1 MVSAWSAVTGV
12 GVELSVTRTVKFD
25 VPAAVGVPE
34 IVPVPLNVRPLGSV
48 PLSSDQTYGEVPPVA
63 ARLCEYAVC
72 TVPAGSVAVVTESA
86 AGLITMVSALSA
98 VTGVGVELSV
108 TRTVKFDVPAAVGVP
123 EIVPVPLSVRPLG
136 NVPLEQRPDIGRS
149 ASCCGEA
156 L

>member
-1 MVSAWSAVTGV
+1 MLSAWSAVTGV
-12 GVELSVTRTVKFD
+12 GVALSVTRTVKFD

-48 PLSSDQTYGEVPPVA
+48 PLSSDQTYGEVPPEA

-86 AGLITMVSALSA
+86 PGLMTMVSALSA

-123 EIVPVPLSVRPLG
+123 ETVPVPLNVSPLG
-136 NVPLEQRPDIGRS
+136 SVPLSSDQT
-149 ASCCGEA
+149 
-156 L
+156 